1 MAKARPIPDLSPE
14 EPYAGAAARILRVR
28 SDELVE
34 HSEGVLDLTDIER
47 VHAMRVATRRLRA
60 TLEVFQP
67 CFPGEA
73 HSAALGEVK
82 GLADALGER
91 RDRDVAIASLKS
103 FLEEIP
109 APDRRGVASLI
120 GAMRMEQERANEAL
134 RPHVAPEWLL
144 GLRERLLALIGGPE
158 VEVERDHLE
167 DSGVED
173 DPGPAAATTAERP
186 AEASSLAAESAG
198 NGAGSIP

>member
-1 MAKARPIPDLSPE
+1 MAKARAIPDLSPQ
-14 EPYAGAAARILRVR
+14 EPYAEAAARILRVR
-28 SDELVE
+28 SEELVE

-73 HSAALGEVK
+73 HAAVLGDVK

-91 RDRDVAIASLKS
+91 RDRDVAIASLKT

-120 GAMRMEQERANEAL
+120 GAMRMEQERANEEL
-134 RPHVAPEWLL
+134 RPHVAPERLA
-144 GLRERLLALIGGPE
+144 GLRERLLALIAGPE
-158 VEVERDHLE
+158 IEAERDHRE
-167 DSGVED
+167 ESGVED
-173 DPGPAAATTAERP
+173 DPGAPTATTTERP
-186 AEASSLAAESAG
+186 AEASSLAAESTG